1 MVKGR
6 NQKGGFFGLFG
17 PSKSD
22 EHKACVKKCD
32 DEEKRREQ
40 AQATQQS
47 NPESTTTAKPVVP
60 STNAEPVM
68 QGSVMQGPG
77 MAESN
82 SVGGYKKGSRSKT
95 RKGRKDF
102 VTHKGSK
109 YYNRRG
115 HRQTRN
121 AKGKK
126 GKPYKGGSGCH
137 LTHKKKKRKHVK
149 KARKSATKKHNKK
162 HKKRGGTRRRRR
174 RGGCDTCGCKN

>member
-1 MVKGR
+1 MVKKS
-6 NQKGGFFGLFG
+6 NQKGGLGFWGLFG
-17 PSKSD
+17 SSKSED
-22 EHKACVKKCD
+22 HTDCVKTCD
-32 DEEKRREQ
+32 GEEKRRKQ
-40 AQATQQS
+40 AQAEVS
-47 NPESTTTAKPVVP
+47 STHSPQPLLENPVVEEGEQITVP
-60 STNAEPVM
+60 PKS
-68 QGSVMQGPG
+68 
-77 MAESN
+77 
-82 SVGGYKKGSRSKT
+82 GGYRKGSRSKT

-137 LTHKKKKRKHVK
+137 LTHKKKKRKQVK

-162 HKKRGGTRRRRR
+162 HNKKHKKRGGTRRRK
-174 RGGCDTCGCKN
+174 GGCDTCGCK

>member
-1 MVKGR
+1 MVKRR

-47 NPESTTTAKPVVP
+47 NSNSESASQNMRLPAADVQ
-60 STNAEPVM
+60 APVM
-68 QGSVMQGPG
+68 SEASAASGI
-77 MAESN
+77 AN
-82 SVGGYKKGSRSKT
+82 VGGYKKGSRSKT

-109 YYNRRG
+109 YYNRKG

-174 RGGCDTCGCKN
+174 GGCDTCGCKN

>member
-1 MVKGR
+1 MVKKS
-6 NQKGGFFGLFG
+6 NQKGGFWGLFG
-17 PSKSD
+17 SSKS
-22 EHKACVKKCD
+22 EVHTACVKTCD
-32 DEEKRREQ
+32 GDEEKRRQQQ
-40 AQATQQS
+40 AEA
-47 NPESTTTAKPVVP
+47 TTTG
-60 STNAEPVM
+60 NADSAIPNPDVHQLEQPTID
-68 QGSVMQGPG
+68 
-77 MAESN
+77 

-137 LTHKKKKRKHVK
+137 LTHKKKKRKQVK

-162 HKKRGGTRRRRR
+162 HNKKHKKRGGTRRK
-174 RGGCDTCGCKN
+174 GGCDTCGCK

>member
-1 MVKGR
+1 MVKRR
-6 NQKGGFFGLFG
+6 NQKGGLGLFGLFG
-17 PSKSD
+17 PSKSV

-32 DEEKRREQ
+32 KEEETRQQQVQSIE
-40 AQATQQS
+40 QS
-47 NPESTTTAKPVVP
+47 NSELASQKPVVP
-60 STNAEPVM
+60 ETNAQPVM
-68 QGSVMQGPG
+68 QGSVMPK
-77 MAESN
+77 STN
-82 SVGGYKKGSRSKT
+82 GGYKKGSRSKT

-162 HKKRGGTRRRRR
+162 HNKKHKKRGGTRRRRR
-174 RGGCDTCGCKN
+174 GGCDTCSCKN

>member
-1 MVKGR
+1 MVKR
-6 NQKGGFFGLFG
+6 NQKGGFLSYFGFG
-17 PSKSD
+17 SKSKD
-22 EHKACVKKCD
+22 HTDCVKECD
-32 DEEKRREQ
+32 DKEKRRKQ
-40 AQATQQS
+40 AEA
-47 NPESTTTAKPVVP
+47 TTAGNTGSAIPNTGVQQP
-60 STNAEPVM
+60 EQHAI
-68 QGSVMQGPG
+68 GSV
-77 MAESN
+77 
-82 SVGGYKKGSRSKT
+82 VGGYKKGSRSKT

-126 GKPYKGGSGCH
+126 GKPYKGGSRCH

-162 HKKRGGTRRRRR
+162 HNKKRGGTRRRRK
-174 RGGCDTCGCKN
+174 GGCHGCGCRK

>member
-1 MVKGR
+1 MVRKS
-6 NQKGGFFGLFG
+6 NQKGGFFSYFFG
-17 PSKSD
+17 PKSPK
-22 EHKACVKKCD
+22 HKACVEECD
-32 DEEKRREQ
+32 SKEKRRQQQAEATTAGNTGSAIPNTGASDVQ
-40 AQATQQS
+40 PDAQAS
-47 NPESTTTAKPVVP
+47 GVY
-60 STNAEPVM
+60 
-68 QGSVMQGPG
+68 
-77 MAESN
+77 

-126 GKPYKGGSGCH
+126 GKPYKGGSRCH

-162 HKKRGGTRRRRR
+162 HNKKRGGTRRRRK
-174 RGGCDTCGCKN
+174 GGCHGCGCRK